1 MLTCVSAGDGSAL
14 QALVSHRGDRPVC
27 GAADQSE
34 DSMRT
39 DQDIKQDVELE
50 LRYDPDID
58 ATDIGVAVKDGVV
71 TLAGFVHSYSHKW
84 TAERDAKKVRGVRA
98 VANDLEV
105 RLPAVDERP
114 DPDIARDVA
123 RDIKHTL
130 PFAAQ
135 HIKATVRNGWVT
147 LEGEVE
153 WRFQSENAEW
163 AARRVKGVKGVSN
176 LVTIKP
182 KVKPADVQRQIED
195 ALKRN
200 AELEAK
206 NITVTAQGGE
216 VILRGTVRSWAERE
230 EADRAAWRAPGV
242 VNVDNQIVVKVDDLA
257 SIAV

>member
-1 MLTCVSAGDGSAL
+1 MW
-14 QALVSHRGDRPVC
+14 
-27 GAADQSE
+27 
-34 DSMRT
+34 T

-50 LRYDPDID
+50 LSYDPDID

-71 TLAGFVHSYSHKW
+71 TLAGFVHSYSHRG

-123 RDIKHTL
+123 REIKHTL
-130 PFAAQ
+130 PFAAH

-163 AARRVKGVKGVSN
+163 AARGAKGIKGVSN
-176 LVTIKP
+176 LITIKP

-195 ALKRN
+195 ALKRS
-200 AELEAK
+200 AEIDAK
-206 NITVTAQGGE
+206 NITVTAQGRE
-216 VILRGTVRSWAERE
+216 VILRGTVRSWAERD
-230 EADRAAWRAPGV
+230 EAERAAWRAPGIGD
-242 VNVDNQIVVKVDDLA
+242 VDNQIVVKVDGMA
-257 SIAV
+257 SSPA